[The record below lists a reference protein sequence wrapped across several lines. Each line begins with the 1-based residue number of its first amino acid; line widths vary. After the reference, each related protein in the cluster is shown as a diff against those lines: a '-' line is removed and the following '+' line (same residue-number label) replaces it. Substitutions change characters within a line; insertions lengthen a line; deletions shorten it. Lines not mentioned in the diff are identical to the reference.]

1 MNILLI
7 IVFLI
12 VALLFGLS
20 SISQSYASAKQ
31 AQAAIEA
38 SRVAQ
43 IASAG
48 NIFSVAMFIGAVV
61 IVVVLLTLIY
71 LRMNAQPKR
80 RQTTSA
86 NPDWEYLLQQ
96 HNTNAALPTVLTML
110 LYQLMQSQHE
120 QSQQET
126 EQFWMMHEPANDLS
140 VFSDN
145 TWDM

>member
-20 SISQSYASAKQ
+20 SNSQSYASAKQ

-38 SRVAQ
+38 SRAAQ

-48 NIFSVAMFIGAVV
+48 NIVIVALLIGAVV
-61 IVVVLLTLIY
+61 IAVVLLTLVY

-80 RQTTSA
+80 RQATSA
-86 NPDWEYLLQQ
+86 NLDWDYLPQQ
-96 HNTNAALPTVLTML
+96 HQSNAVLPTVLTML

-120 QSQQET
+120 QHQQET

-140 VFSDN
+140 VFSEN